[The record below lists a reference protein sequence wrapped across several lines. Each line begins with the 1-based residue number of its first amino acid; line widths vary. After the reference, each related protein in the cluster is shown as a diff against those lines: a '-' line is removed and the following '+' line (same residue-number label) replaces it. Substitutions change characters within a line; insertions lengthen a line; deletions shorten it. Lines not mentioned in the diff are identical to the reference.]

1 LRLHTPAH
9 NAQTDPTQELLHPSI
24 SLQNVTKTFGRFAAL
39 RNVTFDLFP
48 HRVYALLGN
57 NGAGKSTLLRVLA
70 GLAKPSSGVVQ
81 VRGTLGYMAHATMLY
96 DELTG
101 IENLRYFATLYGV
114 ALHRCAEAI
123 NAVGLDPD
131 LGRPVRDYS
140 QGMKQRLSLA
150 RAVFHEPDVLLLDE
164 PFSNVDSASAARMIA
179 LLHGLCDAG
188 KTILVAT
195 HQAALLEE
203 VADEFMQMDAG
214 MIVSRRPLRPGVPA

>member
-9 NAQTDPTQELLHPSI
+9 NAQTDPTPEPLHPSI

-39 RNVTFDLFP
+39 RNVTFDLVP
-48 HRVYALLGN
+48 HRIYVLLGN

-81 VRGTLGYMAHATMLY
+81 FRGTLGYMAHATMLY

-114 ALHRCAEAI
+114 ALHRCTEAI
-123 NAVGLDPD
+123 RAVGLDPD

-150 RAVFHEPDVLLLDE
+150 RAVLHEPDVLLLDE

-214 MIVSRRPLRPGVPA
+214 MIVSRHRLRPEVPA